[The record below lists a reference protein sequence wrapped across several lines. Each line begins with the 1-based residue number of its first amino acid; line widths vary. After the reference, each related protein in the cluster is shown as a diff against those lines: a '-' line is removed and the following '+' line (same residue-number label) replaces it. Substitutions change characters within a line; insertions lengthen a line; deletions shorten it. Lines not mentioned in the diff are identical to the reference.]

1 MEKIYVIGAG
11 MEGLEAFSPKA
22 LEVISKAEVL
32 MGSQRQLDLF
42 ADFRGE
48 KVLIRDNLEEIAR
61 RLLNSGKPT
70 VIVASGDPLFF
81 GIGRY
86 LLRNLPAE
94 RLEFFPNVSSIQ
106 YAFAKIKI
114 PWDDAVFISVIDRD
128 MPSEMDRIV
137 AGDKMAILTD
147 RNNTPALIARELLE
161 RGRDGFSVFLCEN
174 LGMDNERIVAT
185 NLKKLQSMETETLN
199 ILILVREFE
208 REDEDAM
215 PLLGI
220 ADSEFH
226 VPKKVLTQE
235 EIRVLTLGKLRL
247 RHGVTFWDI
256 GAGSGSVSIEADNLL
271 RSGRIFAIEKEPE
284 RLSVLRDNLAR
295 FNTRKTIVVAGEAPD
310 CLEDLPDPDRVF
322 IGGAGGHLMAVLE
335 AVEPRLMPQGRIVI
349 NATAL
354 DTVVGTSEFFERYGY
369 QVELTAVNIARTDPE
384 TEYKV
389 FESLN
394 LVYIIA
400 AEKTENQF

>member
-1 MEKIYVIGAG
+1 MGKIFVVGAG
-11 MEGLEAFSPKA
+11 MEGLEAFPPKA
-22 LEVISKAEVL
+22 LEVISKAQVL

-42 ADFRGE
+42 PDFGGE
-48 KVLIRDNLEEIAR
+48 KVVIRDNLEEIAH
-61 RLLNSGKPT
+61 RLLASGKST

-114 PWDDAVFISVIDRD
+114 PWDDATFISVIDRD
-128 MPSEMDRIV
+128 LPAEMDRIV

-147 RNNTPALIARELLE
+147 RKNTPEVIAGELLK
-161 RGRDGFSVFLCEN
+161 RGRDGYTVFLCEN
-174 LGMDNERIVAT
+174 LGMKNERIVAT
-185 NLKKLQSMETETLN
+185 SLKQLQGLKTEPLN

-208 REDEDAM
+208 RGYEDAM

-220 ADSEFH
+220 PDSEFH
-226 VPKKVLTQE
+226 VPKKVLTHE

-247 RHGVTFWDI
+247 HHGVTFWDV

-271 RSGRIFAIEKEPE
+271 KNGRIFAVEKDPE
-284 RLSVLRDNLAR
+284 RLAVLRENLVR
-295 FNTRKTIVVAGEAPD
+295 FDTRKTIVVPGEAPD
-310 CLEDLPDPDRVF
+310 CLGDLPDPDRVF

-335 AVEPRLMPQGRIVI
+335 AVEPRLLPQGRIVI

-354 DTVVGTSEFFERYGY
+354 DTVVGTSEYFERYGY
-369 QVELTAVNIARTDPE
+369 RVELTAVNIARTDPE

-400 AEKTENQF
+400 AQKGSN

>member
-1 MEKIYVIGAG
+1 MKKICVIGAG

-42 ADFRGE
+42 AEFGGE
-48 KVLIRDNLEEIAR
+48 KFLIRDNLEDIAR
-61 RLLNSGKPT
+61 RLLTSDKST

-94 RLEFFPNVSSIQ
+94 RLEFFPNVSSVQ

-114 PWDDAVFISVIDRD
+114 PWDDAIFISVIDRD
-128 MPSEMDRIV
+128 LPTEMDRIV

-147 RNNTPALIARELLE
+147 RKNTPAMIARELLE
-161 RGRDGFSVFLCEN
+161 RGRDGYTVFLCEN
-174 LGMDNERIVAT
+174 LGMKNERIVST
-185 NLKKLQSMETETLN
+185 SLKKLQGMEIDPLN

-208 REDEDAM
+208 KRDEDTM
-215 PLLGI
+215 PLLGTP
-220 ADSEFH
+220 DSEFH
-226 VPKKVLTQE
+226 VPKNVLTHE

-247 RHGVTFWDI
+247 RHGVTLWDV

-271 RSGRIFAIEKEPE
+271 RNGRIFAVEKEPE
-284 RLSVLRDNLAR
+284 RLEVLRENLVR
-295 FNTRKTIVVAGEAPD
+295 FNTRKTIVVPGEAPD
-310 CLEDLPDPDRVF
+310 CLGNLPDPDRVF

-335 AVEPRLMPQGRIVI
+335 AVEPRLLPQGRIVI

-354 DTVVGTSEFFERYGY
+354 DTVVGSSEFFERHGY
-369 QVELTAVNIARTDPE
+369 RVELTAVNIARTDPE

-400 AEKTENQF
+400 AEKGSY